1 MDHSVRSFSI
11 ATLGC
16 KVNRYESEAISE
28 QITDQGWQLENKVT
42 GADLCIVNTCAVTAK
57 ACVQSRQAVRRMI
70 RSHPGAAVVVTG
82 CYAQVAPEDFAAMPE
97 VHYIVGNTYKDR
109 IPHLC
114 NRQDNHHGNVT
125 LREELS
131 RPCPFQDLP
140 IIRFG
145 RRTRAFVKIQD
156 GCDAFC
162 AYCIVPYA
170 RGPSRSL
177 NPEIAI
183 ERIDNLGKQGYSEVV
198 LTGIHIGRYGQD
210 LTPSTSLFDLLCSVE
225 HHRGIDR
232 IRLSSIEP
240 MELSKNLI
248 AHMATSEHLCPHLHI
263 PLQSGDDGILRA
275 MNRPY
280 TAKDYRD
287 LIHHIVHTMPHVA
300 IGVDVMGG
308 FPGET
313 QKAFDN
319 TFRLI
324 EELPVAYL
332 HVFPFSTRKG
342 TAADSLPDHLTPG
355 TIKRRCRDLRKLGQM
370 KRMRFY
376 EKHVGLTREIL
387 IEGKR
392 DRTTGLLKGL
402 TRNYIPVLLDGKDAL
417 FHRLVRAKIVGIKDG
432 RVYGKRESAKPF

>member
-1 MDHSVRSFSI
+1 
-11 ATLGC
+11 
-16 KVNRYESEAISE
+16 
-28 QITDQGWQLENKVT
+28 
-42 GADLCIVNTCAVTAK
+42 
-57 ACVQSRQAVRRMI
+57 MI
-70 RSHPGAAVVVTG
+70 RNHPGALVVVTG
-82 CYAQVAPEDFAAMPE
+82 CYAQVDPEAFASMPD
-97 VHYIVGNTYKDR
+97 VHYIVGNTFKDQ
-109 IPHLC
+109 IPQLP
-114 NRQDNHHGNVT
+114 HGQESHSRSVT
-125 LREELS
+125 LREELLHP
-131 RPCPFQDLP
+131 RLFQDLP

-177 NPEIAI
+177 NPHVAV
-183 ERIDNLGKQGYSEVV
+183 ERIGNLGKQGYSEVV

-210 LTPSTSLFDLLCSVE
+210 LAPATSLFDLLRAVDDPQGV
-225 HHRGIDR
+225 RR
-232 IRLSSIEP
+232 VRLSSIEP
-240 MELSKNLI
+240 MELSENLL
-248 AHMATSEHLCPHLHI
+248 AHMATSEHICAHLHI

-280 TAKDYRD
+280 TAKAYRN
-287 LIHHIVHTMPHVA
+287 LIHHIVRTIPHVA

-319 TFRLI
+319 TCRLI
-324 EELPVAYL
+324 EELPVDYL

-342 TAADSLPDHLTPG
+342 TAAECLPDHLPPE
-355 TIKRRCRDLRKLGQM
+355 TIKKRCQYLRELGQS
-370 KRMRFY
+370 KKMRFY
-376 EKHVGLTREIL
+376 EKQVGLTREIL

-402 TRNYIPVLLDGKDAL
+402 TRNYVPVLLEGKDIL
-417 FHRLVRAKIVGIKDG
+417 FHRLVQAKIDGIKDG
-432 RVYGKRESAKPF
+432 RVYGKRDFAKSC